1 MESHEA
7 GGQEAGSASTGRNET
22 RNEQHDRNWDDILQ
36 ELRVLQTGVQIIAG
50 FLLTLPFQS
59 RFAELD
65 STAVTIYLAL
75 VVLAA
80 VTTCLMLVPVA
91 LHRKLFRLRQ
101 KEKVVAAGHCILKA
115 VLVLVGVLIAGSTTL
130 IFYIVVGGLSSAV
143 VALVFAL
150 GLVGGLYLY
159 PRVRRRDDS

>member
-1 MESHEA
+1 MEFNEA
-7 GGQEAGSASTGRNET
+7 AGQEAGSASTGRHET
-22 RNEQHDRNWDDILQ
+22 RNEQQDRNWDDILQ

-59 RFAELD
+59 RFDDLD
-65 STAVTIYLAL
+65 SIAVTIYLGL

-101 KEKVVAAGHCILKA
+101 KDKVVAAGHRILKA

-130 IFYIVVGGLSSAV
+130 IFYIVVGGPSSLV

-150 GLVGGLYLY
+150 GLFGGLYLY
-159 PRVRRRDDS
+159 PRIRRSDDS